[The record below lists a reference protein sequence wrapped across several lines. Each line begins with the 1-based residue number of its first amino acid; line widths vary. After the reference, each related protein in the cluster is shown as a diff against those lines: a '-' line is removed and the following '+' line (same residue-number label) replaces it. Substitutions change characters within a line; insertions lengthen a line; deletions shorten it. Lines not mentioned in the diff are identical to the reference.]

1 MTTIPETMKA
11 AVLMGSNQ
19 LEIKEVPTPKPG
31 PMEVLLKV
39 ASCACCSTDVALMDK
54 PFPGQPPYGDF
65 IPGHEYAGTVAALGE
80 TVDEFKVGDRVA
92 VEAHLGCMRCKNC
105 RVGNY
110 TACLNYGTEKH
121 RANGMTANGGFA
133 QYVINNINTVYPIP
147 DHIDFNEASLITNL
161 GCVLYGFQTVG
172 GYVAGDHVAVIGPGP
187 LGLISAQVA
196 KAFGAEKVY
205 LIGTRASR
213 LNVGAETG
221 ADRVINVHEEDPL
234 EIILKETKGIGADL
248 VVESSGAKDA
258 PMTAIKM
265 LKPMGKILMLGI
277 PHEPVLVDFEDLL
290 MKNKSIHT
298 VRGEGWANVARAV
311 SLLGSGKVTLKPYVT
326 HSFPLDDISK
336 AFKTFV
342 ERIGGAVKVVVKPN
356 E

>member
-1 MTTIPETMKA
+1 
-11 AVLMGSNQ
+11 
-19 LEIKEVPTPKPG
+19 
-31 PMEVLLKV
+31 
-39 ASCACCSTDVALMDK
+39 
-54 PFPGQPPYGDF
+54 
-65 IPGHEYAGTVAALGE
+65 
-80 TVDEFKVGDRVA
+80 
-92 VEAHLGCMRCKNC
+92 
-105 RVGNY
+105 
-110 TACLNYGTEKH
+110 
-121 RANGMTANGGFA
+121 
-133 QYVINNINTVYPIP
+133 
-147 DHIDFNEASLITNL
+147 
-161 GCVLYGFQTVG
+161 
-172 GYVAGDHVAVIGPGP
+172 
-187 LGLISAQVA
+187 
-196 KAFGAEKVY
+196 
-205 LIGTRASR
+205 
-213 LNVGAETG
+213 
-221 ADRVINVHEEDPL
+221 VINVHEEDPL

-311 SLLGSGKVTLKPYVT
+311 SLLGSGKVRLKPYIT

>member
-1 MTTIPETMKA
+1 MKA

-133 QYVINNINTVYPIP
+133 QYVINNINTVYSIP
-147 DHIDFNEASLITNL
+147 DHIDFDEASLITNL

-336 AFKTFV
+336 AFQTFV